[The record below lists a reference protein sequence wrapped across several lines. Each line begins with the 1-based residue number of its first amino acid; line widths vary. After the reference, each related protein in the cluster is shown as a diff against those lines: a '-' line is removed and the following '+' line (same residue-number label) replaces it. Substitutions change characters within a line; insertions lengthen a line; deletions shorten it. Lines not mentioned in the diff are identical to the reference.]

1 MTSVPFTVV
10 CSMLGIDAKTLR
22 QWLKQSQL
30 TLQAHPTDA
39 RIKCLTMEQV
49 QQLAILHH
57 RSVREDVATTPVQTS
72 APLLSAEA
80 SSTAEQPMIPV
91 LPVPG
96 CQLPSSCLSSPDL
109 LQSLLS
115 LQATVANLQQQV
127 AQLALEL
134 LQERTGRYEQRLC
147 HLEASILPAEEPSPA
162 VQTSE
167 VVPVADMAHPTP
179 HPERRSPLAGRAL
192 GSRGKLPLIAYTATG
207 SYVVICPTNGEL
219 ALLPDTAE
227 WFEWLATLSSFRFL
241 GKLGRLSASRSSGR
255 PCWMVYR
262 RIHGH
267 CYSHGLG
274 NTKLLTIA
282 RLEQM
287 AATLQSHVPSLS

>member
-1 MTSVPFTVV
+1 MTVVPFTQVT
-10 CSMLGIDAKTLR
+10 SMLGIDAKTLR

-49 QQLAILHH
+49 QQLAVLHH
-57 RSVREDVATTPVQTS
+57 RLIKEDTAALSTQMLVQDPPEPDGKQLESQMTPI
-72 APLLSAEA
+72 LSDH
-80 SSTAEQPMIPV
+80 P
-91 LPVPG
+91 
-96 CQLPSSCLSSPDL
+96 LPSTLSSYSDL
-109 LQSLLS
+109 VQSHVS

-147 HLEASILPAEEPSPA
+147 RLEAPNLPDVEPSPA

-167 VVPVADMAHPTP
+167 VVPVADMTHPAP
-179 HPERRSPLAGRAL
+179 PPERRSPLAESVR

-241 GKLGRLSASRSSGR
+241 GKLGRLSASRPSGR
-255 PCWMVYR
+255 PNWTAYR
-262 RIHGH
+262 RIHH
-267 CYSHGLG
+267 HRYSYGLG
-274 NTKLLTIA
+274 NTKRLTLA
-282 RLEQM
+282 HLEQM
-287 AATLQSHVPSLS
+287 AATLQSHVPTLS